1 MLLKIQKRYLCWL
14 LALIMLQSIVLS
26 GMCFE
31 YKQTDSYFSYYSSS
45 NQNQTNPVIKD
56 ILSSLI
62 ETSAEICTNEMLGQ
76 KEFCTAMRQIRLLR
90 SRFLMR
96 LQEIDVPNML
106 QNLSHSLI
114 WNINIIRNI
123 EYQDSGKGRIIISY
137 IQWQDGKKGPL
148 L

>member
-31 YKQTDSYFSYYSSS
+31 YKQIDSYFSYSFDQS
-45 NQNQTNPVIKD
+45 QANPVIKD

-76 KEFCTAMRQIRLLR
+76 KEFCTVMGQIRLLR
-90 SRFLMR
+90 SRFSVK
-96 LQEIDVPNML
+96 LQEIDVPNTL
-106 QNLSHSLI
+106 QNLSHFLI

-137 IQWQDGKKGPL
+137 IQWQDGKKNPL